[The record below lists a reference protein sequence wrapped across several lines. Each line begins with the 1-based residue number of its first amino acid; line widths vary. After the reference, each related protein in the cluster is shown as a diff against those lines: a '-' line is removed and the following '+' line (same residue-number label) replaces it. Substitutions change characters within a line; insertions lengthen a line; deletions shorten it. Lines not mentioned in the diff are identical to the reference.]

1 MKRNKNKLK
10 TFLKNVKVWDFF
22 RKIFYNECMKT
33 KLFEWLQ
40 QMGTVE
46 FWENLFHSF
55 KILGPLAPI
64 LLTMVESFLPVLP
77 LVAIVTLNVAAHGMV
92 LGFVYSW
99 VGSAVGSTLVFLFFR
114 RVVKPYALSFAL
126 KHPKLEKARNWV
138 NGKLK
143 WQALFF
149 IIIMPFTPSSFVN
162 FAIGMSDFDEKI
174 YIKVMVMA
182 KIIMLILLS
191 LFGQSV
197 VQAIKNPVFLFVAGA
212 MALVLYLVSKY
223 INKKN
228 NLE

>member
-1 MKRNKNKLK
+1 MKSKL
-10 TFLKNVKVWDFF
+10 L
-22 RKIFYNECMKT
+22 I
-33 KLFEWLQ
+33 LIQ

-55 KILGPLAPI
+55 RILGPLAPI
-64 LLTMVESFLPVLP
+64 LLAMVESFVPVMP
-77 LVAIVTLNVAAHGMV
+77 LIAIVTLNVAAHGMV
-92 LGFVYSW
+92 LGFIYSW
-99 VGSAVGSTLVFLFFR
+99 IGNVVGSAFVFLFFR
-114 RVVKPYALSFAL
+114 KLIKPYALRFSDR
-126 KHPKLEKARNWV
+126 HPKIKKARDWV
-138 NGKLK
+138 NGKLR

-162 FAIGMSDFDEKI
+162 FAVGLSDFDEKL
-174 YIKVMVMA
+174 YIKVMATA

-197 VQAIKNPVFLFVAGA
+197 VQAIKNPAFLLLAGA
-212 MALVLYLVSKY
+212 LALALWLISKY

>member
-1 MKRNKNKLK
+1 LQ
-10 TFLKNVKVWDFF
+10 NVL
-22 RKIFYNECMKT
+22 YNERMKT
-33 KLFEWLQ
+33 KLFELLQ
-40 QMGTVE
+40 QIGTVA

-55 KILGPLAPI
+55 RILGPLAPI
-64 LLTMVESFLPVLP
+64 LLAMIESLIPVLP
-77 LVAIVTLNVAAHGMV
+77 LVAIVTLNVAAHGMI
-92 LGFVYSW
+92 LGFIYSW
-99 VGSAVGSTLVFLFFR
+99 VGSVLGSTLVFLFFR
-114 RVVKPYALSFAL
+114 RVIKPYALRFSVR
-126 KHPKLEKARNWV
+126 HPKIEKARNWV

-162 FAIGMSDFDEKI
+162 FAIGMSDFDEKL
-174 YIKVMVMA
+174 YIKVMITA

-197 VQAIKNPVFLFVAGA
+197 VQALKNPAFLFVAGG
-212 MALVLYLVSKY
+212 MALLLYLISKY

>member
-1 MKRNKNKLK
+1 MLYNGRMKMKLPE
-10 TFLKNVKVWDFF
+10 L
-22 RKIFYNECMKT
+22 
-33 KLFEWLQ
+33 LQ
-40 QMGTVE
+40 QIGTVT
-46 FWENLFHSF
+46 FWENLFDSF
-55 KILGPLAPI
+55 RILGPLAPI
-64 LLTMVESFLPVLP
+64 LLAMIESLIPVLP

-92 LGFVYSW
+92 LGFLYSW
-99 VGSAVGSTLVFLFFR
+99 IGSAVGSTLVFLFFR
-114 RVVKPYALSFAL
+114 RVVKPYALRFSV

-162 FAIGMSDFDEKI
+162 FSIGMSDFDEKL
-174 YIKVMVMA
+174 YLKVMVSA

-197 VQAIKNPVFLFVAGA
+197 VQAIKNPAFLFVAGG
-212 MALVLYLVSKY
+212 MALALYLISKY

>member
-1 MKRNKNKLK
+1 MKSKL
-10 TFLKNVKVWDFF
+10 L
-22 RKIFYNECMKT
+22 I
-33 KLFEWLQ
+33 LFQ

-46 FWENLFHSF
+46 FWDGLFHSF
-55 KILGPLAPI
+55 RILGPLVPI
-64 LLTMVESFLPVLP
+64 LLAMVESFVPVMP
-77 LVAIVTLNVAAHGMV
+77 LIAIVTLNVAAHGMV

-99 VGSAVGSTLVFLFFR
+99 IGNVVGSALVFLFFR
-114 RVVKPYALSFAL
+114 RLVKPYALRLADQ
-126 KHPKLEKARNWV
+126 HPKIKKAHDWV

-162 FAIGMSDFDEKI
+162 FAIGLSDFDEKL
-174 YIKVMVMA
+174 YIKVMATA
-182 KIIMLILLS
+182 KIIMLILLA

-197 VQAIKNPVFLFVAGA
+197 VQAIKNPAFLLLAGA
-212 MALVLYLVSKY
+212 LALVLWLISKY

>member
-1 MKRNKNKLK
+1 MKSRL
-10 TFLKNVKVWDFF
+10 L
-22 RKIFYNECMKT
+22 I
-33 KLFEWLQ
+33 LLQ
-40 QMGTVE
+40 HLGTVE

-55 KILGPLAPI
+55 RILGPLAPI
-64 LLTMVESFLPVLP
+64 LLAMVESFVPVLP

-92 LGFVYSW
+92 LGFIYSW
-99 VGSAVGSTLVFLFFR
+99 LGNVVGSTLVFLFFR
-114 RVVKPYALSFAL
+114 RLIKPYALRFADR
-126 KHPKLEKARNWV
+126 HPKIKKARDWV

-162 FAIGMSDFDEKI
+162 FAIGLSDFDEKL
-174 YIKVMVMA
+174 YIKVMVTA

-197 VQAIKNPVFLFVAGA
+197 VQAIKNPAFLLLSGVL
-212 MALVLYLVSKY
+212 ALVLWLISKY

>member
-1 MKRNKNKLK
+1 MKSKL
-10 TFLKNVKVWDFF
+10 L
-22 RKIFYNECMKT
+22 I
-33 KLFEWLQ
+33 LLQ

-55 KILGPLAPI
+55 RILGPLVPI
-64 LLTMVESFLPVLP
+64 LLAMVESFVPVMP
-77 LVAIVTLNVAAHGMV
+77 LIAIVTLNVAAHGMV

-99 VGSAVGSTLVFLFFR
+99 IGNVVGSALVFLFFR
-114 RVVKPYALSFAL
+114 RLVKAYALRLADR
-126 KHPKLEKARNWV
+126 HPKIKKAHDWV

-162 FAIGMSDFDEKI
+162 FAIGLSDFDEKL
-174 YIKVMVMA
+174 YIKVMATA
-182 KIIMLILLS
+182 KIIMLILLA

-197 VQAIKNPVFLFVAGA
+197 VQAIKNPAFLLLAGA
-212 MALVLYLVSKY
+212 LALVLWLISKY

>member
-1 MKRNKNKLK
+1 MKSKL
-10 TFLKNVKVWDFF
+10 L
-22 RKIFYNECMKT
+22 I
-33 KLFEWLQ
+33 LFQ

-55 KILGPLAPI
+55 RILGPLAPI
-64 LLTMVESFLPVLP
+64 LLAMVESFVPVMP
-77 LVAIVTLNVAAHGMV
+77 LIAIVTLNVAAHGMV

-99 VGSAVGSTLVFLFFR
+99 IGNVVGSALVFLFFR
-114 RVVKPYALSFAL
+114 RLVKPYALRLADR
-126 KHPKLEKARNWV
+126 HPKIKKAHDWV

-162 FAIGMSDFDEKI
+162 FAIGLSDFDEKL
-174 YIKVMVMA
+174 YIKVMATA
-182 KIIMLILLS
+182 KIIMLILLA

-197 VQAIKNPVFLFVAGA
+197 VQAIKNPAFLLLAGA
-212 MALVLYLVSKY
+212 LALVLWLISKY

>member
-1 MKRNKNKLK
+1 ML
-10 TFLKNVKVWDFF
+10 
-22 RKIFYNECMKT
+22 YNGRMKT
-33 KLFEWLQ
+33 KLLGLLQ
-40 QMGTVE
+40 QIGTVA
-46 FWENLFHSF
+46 FWENIFHSF
-55 KILGPLAPI
+55 RILGPLAPI
-64 LLTMVESFLPVLP
+64 LLAMVESLIPFLP

-92 LGFVYSW
+92 LGFLYSW
-99 VGSAVGSTLVFLFFR
+99 IGSALGSTAVFLFFR
-114 RVVKPYALSFAL
+114 RVVKPYALRFSVR
-126 KHPKLEKARNWV
+126 HPKLEKARNWV

-162 FAIGMSDFDEKI
+162 FAIGMSDFDEKL
-174 YIKVMVMA
+174 YLKVMVSA

-197 VQAIKNPVFLFVAGA
+197 VRAIKNPAFLFVAGG

>member
-1 MKRNKNKLK
+1 MKSRL
-10 TFLKNVKVWDFF
+10 L
-22 RKIFYNECMKT
+22 I
-33 KLFEWLQ
+33 LLQ
-40 QMGTVE
+40 HLGTVE

-55 KILGPLAPI
+55 RILGPLAPI
-64 LLTMVESFLPVLP
+64 LLAMVESFVPVLP

-92 LGFVYSW
+92 LGFIYSW
-99 VGSAVGSTLVFLFFR
+99 LGNVVGSTLVFLFFR
-114 RVVKPYALSFAL
+114 RLIKPYALRFADR
-126 KHPKLEKARNWV
+126 HPKIKKARNWV

-162 FAIGMSDFDEKI
+162 FAIGLSDFDEKL
-174 YIKVMVMA
+174 YIKVMVTA

-197 VQAIKNPVFLFVAGA
+197 VQAIKNPAFLLLSGVL
-212 MALVLYLVSKY
+212 ALVLWLISKY